1 MSRFPIIASWGL
13 WIALN
18 CLPIGQGHA
27 QQLFS
32 DQTDLTTSAIDRIYV
47 KALQHLSA
55 SQNEQGYWAE
65 RPYGCLLYTSP
76 SPRDKRQSRM
86 PSSA

>member
-32 DQTDLTTSAIDRIYV
+32 DQTDLTTSAIDRI
-47 KALQHLSA
+47 LS
-55 SQNEQGYWAE
+55 
-65 RPYGCLLYTSP
+65 LIHI
-76 SPRDKRQSRM
+76 
-86 PSSA
+86 